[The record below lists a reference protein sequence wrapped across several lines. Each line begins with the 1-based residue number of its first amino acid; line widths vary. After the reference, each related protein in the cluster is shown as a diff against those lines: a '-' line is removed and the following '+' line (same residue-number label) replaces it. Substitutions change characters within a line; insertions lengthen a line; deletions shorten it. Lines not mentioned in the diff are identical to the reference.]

1 MTGDVPAE
9 HVAQVLAGLLPGF
22 VLQHALFGD
31 VAAAAFRAGLRALL
45 TGSQADPSTPS
56 APLPAASA

>member
-31 VAAAAFRAGLRALL
+31 AAAFRAGFRALL